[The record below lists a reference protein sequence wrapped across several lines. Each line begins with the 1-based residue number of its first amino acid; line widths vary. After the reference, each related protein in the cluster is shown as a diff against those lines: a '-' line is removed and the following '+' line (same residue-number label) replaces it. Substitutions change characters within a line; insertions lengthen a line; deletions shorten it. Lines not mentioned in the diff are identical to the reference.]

1 MSEEKKV
8 KENDDV
14 EDLDDELEKQFAL
27 QDQIHHKCK
36 TIRMSSKMNWIK
48 NMDNHP
54 KISVNINK

>member
-36 TIRMSSKMNWIK
+36 MRDDPNVKQNELDK
-48 NMDNHP
+48 KHG
-54 KISVNINK
+54 